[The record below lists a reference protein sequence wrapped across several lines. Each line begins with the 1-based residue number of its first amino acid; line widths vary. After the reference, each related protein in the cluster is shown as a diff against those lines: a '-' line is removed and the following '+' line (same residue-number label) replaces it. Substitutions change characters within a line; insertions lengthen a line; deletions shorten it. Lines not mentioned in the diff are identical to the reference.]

1 MRALLLLI
9 YHDYGD
15 AKEAVVKEG
24 KEGKGVV
31 VVHHQGTHPIHP
43 IPHPPIIHISH
54 SPTNLT
60 IRRRGSSSSSTG
72 GATRQGSGVQPSF
85 PGARYAGGSKT
96 PYASGARSP
105 LGLTPVFLG
114 AGVGGALALY
124 PGLWLHGA
132 YLYPYSHPYTFVN
145 RSAANAT
152 APQGANETKPVVCMC
167 AAREECGCEDE
178 SGDTQVLDSLVGNG
192 SYEALN
198 KTLVNV
204 AVVNGSSTILLN
216 GTLAN
221 GTTVSGGQED
231 ANKAGALV
239 QKAGYAVLIACLVGF
254 LV

>member
-1 MRALLLLI
+1 
-9 YHDYGD
+9 
-15 AKEAVVKEG
+15 
-24 KEGKGVV
+24 
-31 VVHHQGTHPIHP
+31 
-43 IPHPPIIHISH
+43 
-54 SPTNLT
+54 
-60 IRRRGSSSSSTG
+60 
-72 GATRQGSGVQPSF
+72 
-85 PGARYAGGSKT
+85 
-96 PYASGARSP
+96 
-105 LGLTPVFLG
+105 
-114 AGVGGALALY
+114 
-124 PGLWLHGA
+124 
-132 YLYPYSHPYTFVN
+132 VN